1 MKIKERK
8 AEEWCTRL
16 MIFTC
21 EKKREN
27 KKTKACHHH
36 VEVAGGPLPMVGNGD
51 IKKAG
56 VDVYTSYILALT
68 ER

>member
-1 MKIKERK
+1 
-8 AEEWCTRL
+8 

-21 EKKREN
+21 EKNGKTK